1 MTAEDARERLPDL
14 GKARDAASAEVAA
27 ITKAAEELRRGEEA
41 PSSSELAKQARD
53 LIALAALGRQLGLQ
67 DGHCPLCGTDQD
79 NANYQQGVA
88 TAENIAKSLD
98 PRAVKRKQ
106 HDTAGRPPAAHTGNA
121 PQ

>member
-53 LIALAALGRQLGLQ
+53 LIALAALGRPLGLQ
-67 DGHCPLCGTDQD
+67 DGHCPLCGTDT
-79 NANYQQGVA
+79 APAHYQKGVA
-88 TAENIAKSLD
+88 TDAQIANTTH
-98 PRAVKRKQ
+98 RKT
-106 HDTAGRPPAAHTGNA
+106 H
-121 PQ
+121 